1 MRAILLA
8 AGLGTRLRPITDTI
22 PKCLVPINGKP
33 LLGYW
38 LDSLASTSITSI
50 LINLHYH
57 ADQVRQL
64 IEKRPDRGRITLV
77 FEKELLGTMGTI
89 RANAEFCKGE
99 PILVIHAD
107 NFCTSEINQLIYAHE
122 TRPKNTEITM
132 MTFLTDCPE
141 SCGIVKLDKR
151 QIVTEFFEKIE
162 NPPGN
167 IANGAVY
174 IFEPE
179 VVRFICSESGNP
191 ISDISNDLL
200 PRYLQRI
207 FTWPTDGLHID
218 VGTLANLEKARQ
230 FSKK

>member
-1 MRAILLA
+1 MMNFE
-8 AGLGTRLRPITDTI
+8 TDY
-22 PKCLVPINGKP
+22 P
-33 LLGYW
+33 
-38 LDSLASTSITSI
+38 
-50 LINLHYH
+50 
-57 ADQVRQL
+57 Q
-64 IEKRPDRGRITLV
+64 
-77 FEKELLGTMGTI
+77 
-89 RANAEFCKGE
+89 
-99 PILVIHAD
+99 
-107 NFCTSEINQLIYAHE
+107 
-122 TRPKNTEITM
+122 
-132 MTFLTDCPE
+132 
-141 SCGIVKLDKR
+141 SCGILELDER
-151 QIVTEFFEKIE
+151 GVVTGFHEKVQ